1 MSIPYECTPQGGF
14 VVNAGATETFTIDF
28 PSRSVISKIIVI
40 QTDGTPANF
49 SVVLFNN
56 AIAAGGT
63 DQSESVGDYQGD
75 LPPDLYRVTP
85 TLSATAGKLLY
96 FSETSNGGHGFVF
109 FNQDKDTMAN
119 RLGNPHKLYLQIT
132 VPGSSGDATF
142 AVTIA
147 GEIFK

>member
-1 MSIPYECTPQGGF
+1 
-14 VVNAGATETFTIDF
+14 
-28 PSRSVISKIIVI
+28 
-40 QTDGTPANF
+40 
-49 SVVLFNN
+49 
-56 AIAAGGT
+56 
-63 DQSESVGDYQGD
+63 
-75 LPPDLYRVTP
+75 
-85 TLSATAGKLLY
+85 LY

-132 VPGSSGDATF
+132 VPGSVGNATF